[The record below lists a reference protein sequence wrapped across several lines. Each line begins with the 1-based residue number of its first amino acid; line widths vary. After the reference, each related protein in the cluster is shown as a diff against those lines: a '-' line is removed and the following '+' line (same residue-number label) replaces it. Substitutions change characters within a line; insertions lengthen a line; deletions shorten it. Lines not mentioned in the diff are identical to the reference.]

1 MPPAKQKKSLLVRL
15 YERDWSWVDSFIAGG
30 LMLAVGYYWGRAN
43 HFHVSFKES
52 VEFLT
57 FMVRMFGAV
66 AFWMLAWTA
75 ARAPRPPKDYIQWE
89 KLSAAQMVVLKLSDN
104 YIAITAALCTI
115 GFMVSIAP
123 GVSDII
129 ASWVARGAK

>member
-1 MPPAKQKKSLLVRL
+1 
-15 YERDWSWVDSFIAGG
+15 
-30 LMLAVGYYWGRAN
+30 
-43 HFHVSFKES
+43 
-52 VEFLT
+52 
-57 FMVRMFGAV
+57 MFGAM

-75 ARAPRPPKDYIQWE
+75 ARAPRPSKDYIQWE

-115 GFMVSIAP
+115 GFMISIAP

-129 ASWVARGAK
+129 ASWIVRGAK